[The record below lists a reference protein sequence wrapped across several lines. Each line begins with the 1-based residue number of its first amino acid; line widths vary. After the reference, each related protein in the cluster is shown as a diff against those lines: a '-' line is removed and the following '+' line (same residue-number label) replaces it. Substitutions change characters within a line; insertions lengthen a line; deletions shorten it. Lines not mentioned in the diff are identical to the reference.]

1 MSFPLFVLSEI
12 IVLYLPQPP
21 IGVLMSVCYIGFS
34 LRSLHNPVP
43 RMRSR
48 RSSAAAMATVKA
60 STTCQSRR
68 SDECL
73 ASTQEELEAV
83 KKQLKDAVSQIE
95 QEEDS
100 NSSND
105 YRLCPL
111 YMNNVWG
118 C

>member
-1 MSFPLFVLSEI
+1 MFVDVDLLTQKTNKQCFFKLGVTTANVVFPFWKVT
-12 IVLYLPQPP
+12 VLYFLQPP
-21 IGVLMSVCYIGFS
+21 ILVLM
-34 LRSLHNPVP
+34 
-43 RMRSR
+43 
-48 RSSAAAMATVKA
+48 AAAMATVKA

-83 KKQLKDAVSQIE
+83 KKQLKDAVSQMK

>member
-1 MSFPLFVLSEI
+1 
-12 IVLYLPQPP
+12 
-21 IGVLMSVCYIGFS
+21 
-34 LRSLHNPVP
+34 
-43 RMRSR
+43 
-48 RSSAAAMATVKA
+48 MATVKA

-118 C
+118 FCQRDLNRVLESTIRRVIWAAEVTLWPCDPRELHH

>member
-1 MSFPLFVLSEI
+1 
-12 IVLYLPQPP
+12 
-21 IGVLMSVCYIGFS
+21 
-34 LRSLHNPVP
+34 
-43 RMRSR
+43 
-48 RSSAAAMATVKA
+48 MATVKA

-118 C
+118 FCQRDFNRLCN